1 MYGGVGGSRDKSFTK
16 RTICTFVFRAPGI
29 LIYKKTR
36 RSLVIFL
43 VLLNSRCNNR
53 IIAIVITA
61 HCMLGMFTM
70 VILVLAPGA

>member
-1 MYGGVGGSRDKSFTK
+1 MLLCFPG
-16 RTICTFVFRAPGI
+16 PGI

-53 IIAIVITA
+53 IIAIVITT